1 MYEVWLELTVQV
13 TAAPG
18 RPPPAKYLAE
28 AVTSAPAPTRC
39 GPSLART
46 PTSNSGRRNS
56 WIWKPWRCWPSSAP
70 TAVWRRSAIELP
82 ASCSAEV
89 TIDEDQLTV
98 DLSFSGLG
106 ANSVGSHIHCCT
118 AAGSNVGVAILF
130 PSFPVGVTSGTYAQ
144 NFDLASAA
152 TYLAAFVNANGGSAA
167 GAKAALLAGIARGH
181 AYTCVHTITFG
192 GGEIRSQL
200 AFDSFADGFE
210 SFDILDWSASV
221 P

>member
-1 MYEVWLELTVQV
+1 MSQPYRLACAPLLTGLVLV
-13 TAAPG
+13 VAGALAASPAG
-18 RPPPAKYLAE
+18 AQSVSTGALDAASVVPP
-28 AVTSAPAPTRC
+28 T
-39 GPSLART
+39 
-46 PTSNSGRRNS
+46 
-56 WIWKPWRCWPSSAP
+56 PSSG
-70 TAVWRRSAIELP
+70 TGT
-82 ASCSAEV
+82 AEV

>member
-1 MYEVWLELTVQV
+1 MSQPYRLACAPLLTGLVLV
-13 TAAPG
+13 VAGALAASPAG
-18 RPPPAKYLAE
+18 AQSVSTGALDGASVVPP
-28 AVTSAPAPTRC
+28 T
-39 GPSLART
+39 
-46 PTSNSGRRNS
+46 
-56 WIWKPWRCWPSSAP
+56 PSSG
-70 TAVWRRSAIELP
+70 TGT
-82 ASCSAEV
+82 AEV

>member
-1 MYEVWLELTVQV
+1 MSQPYRRACAPVWTGLVLVV
-13 TAAPG
+13 AGALAASPAG
-18 RPPPAKYLAE
+18 AQAVSTGALDGASVVPPNP
-28 AVTSAPAPTRC
+28 SAGT
-39 GPSLART
+39 GT
-46 PTSNSGRRNS
+46 
-56 WIWKPWRCWPSSAP
+56 
-70 TAVWRRSAIELP
+70 
-82 ASCSAEV
+82 AEV

>member
-1 MYEVWLELTVQV
+1 MSQPYRLACAPLLTGLVLV
-13 TAAPG
+13 VAGALAASPAG
-18 RPPPAKYLAE
+18 AQAVSTGALDGASVVPPNP
-28 AVTSAPAPTRC
+28 SAGT
-39 GPSLART
+39 GT
-46 PTSNSGRRNS
+46 
-56 WIWKPWRCWPSSAP
+56 
-70 TAVWRRSAIELP
+70 
-82 ASCSAEV
+82 AEV

-130 PSFPVGVTSGTYAQ
+130 PSFPMGVTSGTYAQ

>member
-1 MYEVWLELTVQV
+1 MSQPYRHACAPVWTGLVLVV
-13 TAAPG
+13 AGALAASPAG
-18 RPPPAKYLAE
+18 AQAVSTGALDGASVVPPNP
-28 AVTSAPAPTRC
+28 SAGT
-39 GPSLART
+39 GT
-46 PTSNSGRRNS
+46 
-56 WIWKPWRCWPSSAP
+56 
-70 TAVWRRSAIELP
+70 
-82 ASCSAEV
+82 AEV

>member
-1 MYEVWLELTVQV
+1 MSQPYRLACAPLLTGLVLV
-13 TAAPG
+13 VAGALAASPAG
-18 RPPPAKYLAE
+18 AQSVSTGALDAASVVPP
-28 AVTSAPAPTRC
+28 T
-39 GPSLART
+39 
-46 PTSNSGRRNS
+46 
-56 WIWKPWRCWPSSAP
+56 PSSG
-70 TAVWRRSAIELP
+70 TGT
-82 ASCSAEV
+82 AEV
-89 TIDEDQLTV
+89 TIDEDELTV

-144 NFDLASAA
+144 TFDLANAA
-152 TYLAAFVNANGGSAA
+152 TYPAAFVNANGGSAA
-167 GAKAALLAGIARGH
+167 GAKAALLAGIARGD

>member
-1 MYEVWLELTVQV
+1 MSQPYRLACAPLLTGLVLV
-13 TAAPG
+13 VAGALAASPAGAQSISTGALDGASVVPPTPSPG
-18 RPPPAKYLAE
+18 
-28 AVTSAPAPTRC
+28 TGT
-39 GPSLART
+39 
-46 PTSNSGRRNS
+46 
-56 WIWKPWRCWPSSAP
+56 
-70 TAVWRRSAIELP
+70 
-82 ASCSAEV
+82 AEV
-89 TIDEDQLTV
+89 TVDEDQLTV
-98 DLSFSGLG
+98 DFSFSGLG